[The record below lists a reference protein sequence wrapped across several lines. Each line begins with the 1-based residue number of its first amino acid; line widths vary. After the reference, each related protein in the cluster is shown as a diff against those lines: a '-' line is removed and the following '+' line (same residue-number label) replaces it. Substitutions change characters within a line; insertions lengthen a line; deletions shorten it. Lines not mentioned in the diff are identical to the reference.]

1 MSIAIL
7 ALLTGCA
14 PQDAEVTAHWFTWLA
29 ANSSPTVA
37 EGKLDDTF
45 ASQAT
50 AIECSGR
57 GWDADEDQ
65 FDVGYIGPGSILAA
79 ASEYLGGDCDPEDS
93 GCDSSAL
100 AEQCSPINELQYFTF
115 IQEDGYY
122 ALSGA
127 VEPYRTE
134 AYINSENDFQL
145 TVHHALDNRED
156 FRFHFTIAP
165 DFAPV
170 DCVEEASGSPVIEY
184 VDGAPWVDEWSA
196 DEDGYR
202 IFYVNAGSY
211 QLNPSDTD
219 DYWFLTTD
227 WNSGYGS
234 AKFAAEEFASI
245 PGSYGDY
252 DHIELYE
259 NGTYPPLMANTS
271 HFLGVD
277 DREKPD
283 MAQYAA
289 YADALATQADTW
301 AVEMSETLGATQDDW
316 SFTHKT
322 ESNDWREIDASNAGI
337 DGWMEMHAS
346 WIRVKGNPSFELGTA
361 VEGDFQLLYQGLE
374 SGSRLIVKGTFKV
387 DSLREDP
394 WAYPFLEDEKRE
406 ENKTPFCGGTA
417 MPQ

>member
-1 MSIAIL
+1 MPIAIL

-29 ANSSPTVA
+29 ASSSPTVA

-45 ASQAT
+45 ASSAT

-57 GWDADEDQ
+57 GWDADEEQ
-65 FDVGYIGPGSILAA
+65 FDVGYIGPGSMLAP
-79 ASEYLGGDCDPEDS
+79 ASDYIGGSCDPEDS
-93 GCDSSAL
+93 GCDSTELST
-100 AEQCSPINELQYFTF
+100 QCEPIGDLEYFTF
-115 IQEDGYY
+115 VQEDGYY

-127 VEPYRTE
+127 ADPYRTE

-145 TVHHALDNRED
+145 TVHHALDNKED

-170 DCVEEASGSPVIEY
+170 DCVEDAPGSPTIEY
-184 VDGAPWVDEWSA
+184 IDGSPWVDEWSST
-196 DEDGYR
+196 EDGYQ
-202 IFYVNAGSY
+202 IYYINAGSY

-227 WNSGYGS
+227 WSSGYGS
-234 AKFAAEEFASI
+234 AKFAAEEFSSI
-245 PGSYGDY
+245 PGAYGDY

-271 HFLGVD
+271 HFLAVS
-277 DREKPD
+277 DRENPD
-283 MAQYAA
+283 QAA
-289 YADALATQADTW
+289 YDEYADALQAQSDIWAT
-301 AVEMSETLGATQDDW
+301 EMSETLNANVGDW
-316 SFTHKT
+316 NFTHKI
-322 ESNDWREIDASNAGI
+322 ESNEWRDIDLSNAGI

-346 WIRVKGNPSFELGTA
+346 WVRVKGTPTFELGTA
-361 VEGDFQLLYQGLE
+361 VEGDFQLIYQGLE

-387 DSLREDP
+387 ESLREDP
-394 WAYPFLEDEKRE
+394 WGYPFLEDEKRGD
-406 ENKTPFCGGTA
+406 NKTAFCGGTA
-417 MPQ
+417 MP